1 MNKELKKQRIFWL
14 DLART
19 FAVISIS
26 LNHAVNRSY
35 HIHVDQMSEFL
46 SIPLAS
52 TLFKTVIY
60 VFSRIGV
67 PLFLMISGSLLLR
80 KKITDEEGIKK
91 FYRTNYLDLLITS
104 EIWFFLMYCILSKGL
119 LFSQGAF
126 NVSAVPGFLCGLVKT
141 MLFIDQVTFGNM
153 WYLPMILCVYLMI
166 PIFAL
171 VFRNVSPRVIALP
184 CAIVFLSQMIITD
197 INDLLR
203 IGGSEKKFVFALD
216 YKNIFSVYL
225 LYVLIGYWIS
235 IGGLKRLRKEL
246 VACFAGAAF
255 IVCCIFQLYAFSR
268 PNNYL
273 VAYDC
278 SFILITSMFLF
289 EFIRRCKEPERIIKR
304 CITYISKISFGIFF
318 VHILIMTFLTRF
330 SVLKDLPRP
339 VYLIVLETIS
349 VGGSIVLI
357 WLLSHIYICRRRLF
371 LIKD

>member
-1 MNKELKKQRIFWL
+1 MDKERKKQRIFWL

-46 SIPLAS
+46 SIPMAS

-80 KKITDEEGIKK
+80 KIITDEEGIKK

-184 CAIVFLSQMIITD
+184 CAIV
-197 INDLLR
+197 
-203 IGGSEKKFVFALD
+203 
-216 YKNIFSVYL
+216 
-225 LYVLIGYWIS
+225 GYWIS

-246 VACFAGAAF
+246 VACLAGAAF

>member
-1 MNKELKKQRIFWL
+1 M
-14 DLART
+14 
-19 FAVISIS
+19 
-26 LNHAVNRSY
+26 
-35 HIHVDQMSEFL
+35 
-46 SIPLAS
+46 
-52 TLFKTVIY
+52 
-60 VFSRIGV
+60 
-67 PLFLMISGSLLLR
+67 
-80 KKITDEEGIKK
+80 
-91 FYRTNYLDLLITS
+91 
-104 EIWFFLMYCILSKGL
+104 
-119 LFSQGAF
+119 
-126 NVSAVPGFLCGLVKT
+126 
-141 MLFIDQVTFGNM
+141 
-153 WYLPMILCVYLMI
+153 
-166 PIFAL
+166 
-171 VFRNVSPRVIALP
+171 
-184 CAIVFLSQMIITD
+184 
-197 INDLLR
+197 
-203 IGGSEKKFVFALD
+203 
-216 YKNIFSVYL
+216 

-246 VACFAGAAF
+246 VACLAGAAF